1 MTRKAKNALVESRAS
16 VGDAPSVS
24 PNGNT
29 STGKLVASAG
39 AKGIID
45 IKNADRQMF
54 QLWGEL
60 KPDQLASI
68 LKQSVIGN
76 LVWQERLFQKM
87 VDEWPRLQ
95 KNILSLKRDVAN
107 LDWSIEPFSGRGADA
122 SGLAQEKADLVEHA
136 LFNMEGDPKK
146 DQSDFSGMIKDLVD
160 AIPCCFSISEI
171 YWTER
176 DGEVVPQCTR
186 KIPAR
191 FYGYGSGPDQPDE
204 LKLNRLGNLS
214 FTWETLEPFPENK
227 FLVGIFKGYNNHPT
241 LAAMLRSLTPH
252 WFAQKYGLKWFMTF
266 CQMFGSPTRIAEY
279 TPGDITTFNS
289 LCTMLEQMGYAN
301 WGVFPAGTKISL
313 LEAKGTG
320 GTMLPQRV
328 LATDADEQ
336 CDIMILGQ
344 TLTSAVRSS
353 GGNRALGQVHA
364 DTERKVL
371 NGVADFV
378 KSVIN
383 NQLIPA
389 ILYLNY
395 GETSERPQLQGTL
408 EEPTDELA
416 LAQRDQVLFQQMQ
429 VPVAKDFLYPRHSI
443 PEPSDEDDLYT
454 PPGIGSDAK
463 FQFKDASL
471 GGGGGRGGVGGDGQ
485 PESSEGGTATATI
498 QPPMHVVTSVER
510 GLKLREQHGCGGS
523 LTATLRARE
532 MAESKELNI
541 NAVRRMQMYF
551 DAHPEDAQAAPDS
564 AGGIAYLLHGGE
576 AGQSWCK
583 EILKG

>member
-1 MTRKAKNALVESRAS
+1 MPRKAKTSLVESRAPS
-16 VGDAPSVS
+16 APLST
-24 PNGNT
+24 NGNVPE
-29 STGKLVASAG
+29 GKLVASADTRG
-39 AKGIID
+39 FID
-45 IKNADRQMF
+45 ITNRDRMLF

-60 KPDQLASI
+60 KPDQLAGI
-68 LKQSVIGN
+68 LKQAIIGN

-107 LDWSIEPFSGRGADA
+107 LDWSIEPFSGRGVDA
-122 SGLAQEKADLVEHA
+122 SGLAQEKADLVERA

-146 DQSDFSGMIKDLVD
+146 EQSDFSGMIKDLVD
-160 AIPCCFSISEI
+160 AVPCCLSISEI
-171 YWTER
+171 YWTQR
-176 DGEVVPQCTR
+176 DGEIVPQCTR

-191 FYGYGSGPDQPDE
+191 FYGYGLAPDKPDE
-204 LKLNRLGNLS
+204 LMLNPLGNLA
-214 FTWETLEPFPENK
+214 FTWEALQPFPDNK

-252 WFAQKYGLKWFMTF
+252 WFAAKYGLKWFMTF
-266 CQMFGSPTRIAEY
+266 CQMFGSPTRMAEY
-279 TPGDITTFNS
+279 TPGDISTFNS

-301 WGVFPAGTKISL
+301 WGVFPAGAKVSL
-313 LEAKGTG
+313 LEAKGTA

-328 LATDADEQ
+328 LAADADEQ

-389 ILYLNY
+389 ILFLNY
-395 GETSERPQLQGTL
+395 GEASERPQLQGTL

-443 PEPSDEDDLYT
+443 PEPGDEDDLYT

-463 FQFKDASL
+463 FKDASL
-471 GGGGGRGGVGGDGQ
+471 GGGGGGGMPGDGQ
-485 PESSEGGTATATI
+485 PESAEGGTAVASEATV
-498 QPPMHVVTSVER
+498 QPPKHVVASIKR
-510 GLKLREQHGCGGS
+510 GLKLRENHGHGGS
-523 LTATLRARE
+523 IMAVMRARDI
-532 MAESKELNI
+532 AESKALSLNS
-541 NAVRRMQMYF
+541 VRLMRMYF
-551 DAHPEDAQAAPDS
+551 DAHPEDAQASPES
-564 AGGIAYLLHGGE
+564 AGGIAYLLHGGT
-576 AGQSWCK
+576 AGQNWC
-583 EILKG
+583 EAIECKG